1 MRLCGLLLLAVC
13 VRATPIIF
21 GPRVTPP
28 LGAAI
33 VRLNTTNSHEYPS
46 VQSAVDALPQDN
58 TTRSIFIYPGT
69 YSEAVYINR
78 TGPTYVY
85 GYTRDASTW
94 EQNEVTITRYAAKN
108 TTGSDDAS
116 GTVRVHKD
124 RFGMYNINLV
134 NTFGESA
141 YNGQALALSAY
152 GNEHG
157 YYGMSLKSYQDT
169 LLANTGTQFYSHSYI
184 EGVVDFIFGQEGRAF
199 ITKSRIGSAGP
210 GCVTAS
216 GRDSA
221 TNPALY
227 VLDQCE
233 IVLAEDAEPGTS
245 GKVYLG
251 RPWHD
256 YAAVSV
262 QRSYLGS
269 ELNPAG
275 WSIWDPP
282 PNENIDH
289 VTFVEY
295 ENYGP
300 GKWNAQ
306 RANFSMLL
314 NTSAE
319 DAPYTIGSVLGSD
332 YLTWVDQRYL

>member
-1 MRLCGLLLLAVC
+1 MLLWSALFLAAAI
-13 VRATPIIF
+13 RASPVLF
-21 GPRVTPP
+21 GPRILPP
-28 LGAAI
+28 QGAAV
-33 VRLNTTNSHEYPS
+33 VRLGTSNPHEYPS
-46 VQSAVDALPQDN
+46 VQSAVDALPQDS
-58 TTRSIFIYPGT
+58 TTQSIFIYPGT

-78 TGPTYVY
+78 TGPTYVF
-85 GYTRDASTW
+85 GYTWDTSTW
-94 EQNEVTITRYAAKN
+94 TENEVTITRYAAKN

-124 RFGMYNINLV
+124 QFAMYNLNLV
-134 NTFGESA
+134 NTFGENPD
-141 YNGQALALSAY
+141 NGQALALSAY
-152 GNEHG
+152 GNEQG
-157 YYGMSLKSYQDT
+157 YYGVSLKSYQDT

-199 ITKSRIGSAGP
+199 ITKSRIASAGP

-233 IVLAEDAEPGTS
+233 IVLADDAESGTS

-256 YAAVSV
+256 YAAVAI
-262 QRSYLGS
+262 QRSFLGDQ
-269 ELNPAG
+269 LNPAG
-275 WSIWDPP
+275 WSVWDPP

-295 ENYGP
+295 QNYGP
-300 GKWNAQ
+300 GQWNSQ
-306 RANFSMLL
+306 RANFSTLL
-314 NTSAE
+314 TTSAE

-332 YLTWVDQRYL
+332 YLSWVDQRYL

>member
-1 MRLCGLLLLAVC
+1 MLLSSTFLLAAAASASAVL
-13 VRATPIIF
+13 F
-21 GPRVTPP
+21 GPRISPP
-28 LGAAI
+28 QGAVV
-33 VRLNTTNSHEYPS
+33 VRLDTANPHEYPS
-46 VQSAVDALPQDN
+46 VQSAVEALPEDN
-58 TTRSIFIYPGT
+58 TTQSIFIYPGT

-85 GYTRDASTW
+85 GYTSDTSTW
-94 EQNEVTITRYAAKN
+94 TENEVTITRYAAKN
-108 TTGSDDAS
+108 TTGSDDTS

-124 RFGMYNINLV
+124 QFGMYNINLV
-134 NTFGESA
+134 NTFGENPN
-141 YNGQALALSAY
+141 NGQALALSAY
-152 GNEHG
+152 GNEQG

-199 ITKSRIGSAGP
+199 ITKSRIASAGP

-233 IVLAEDAEPGTS
+233 IALADDAESGTS

-251 RPWHD
+251 RPWHQF
-256 YAAVSV
+256 AMVSV
-262 QRSYLGS
+262 QNSWLGPQ
-269 ELNPAG
+269 LNPAG
-275 WSIWDPP
+275 WSIWDPA
-282 PNENIDH
+282 PNENIEN

-300 GKWNAQ
+300 GEWNSQ
-306 RANFSMLL
+306 RANFSTLL

-332 YLTWVDQRYL
+332 YLSWIDVRYV